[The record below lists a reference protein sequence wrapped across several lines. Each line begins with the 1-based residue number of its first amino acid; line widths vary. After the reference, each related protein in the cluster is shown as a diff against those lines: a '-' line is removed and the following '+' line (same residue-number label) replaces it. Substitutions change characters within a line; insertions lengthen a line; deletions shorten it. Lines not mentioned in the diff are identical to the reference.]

1 MKIKYRDLTLEVQTL
16 TPDTLKIHSK
26 MILFFKKQYR
36 KLIKVNYV
44 WSESGKQKNLFWHS
58 VPYIFTYHERIFMKS
73 FFFIKYLR
81 WKTKPHNNEVI
92 RFLQSLLGVSQW
104 S

>member
-44 WSESGKQKNLFWHS
+44 WSESGKQK
-58 VPYIFTYHERIFMKS
+58 KS
-73 FFFIKYLR
+73 FLAFCALHFYVSWAHFYEKFFLY
-81 WKTKPHNNEVI
+81 
-92 RFLQSLLGVSQW
+92 
-104 S
+104 